1 MRPRTLRARLLL
13 VLLAVTVAGLVVMG
27 LTSVALLERSL
38 VARTDDKLADLARP
52 WIEGRRPPPEP
63 PGPGSPGPPPR
74 EPRDLPTD
82 FRVLFFDSAGHA
94 TGGMLGQSEGDTSG
108 PKLRSP
114 GPALGTVPDVAGGA
128 DWRVRILHLPDGRT
142 VALALSL
149 AGVDSTVQELI
160 AIELVVGAVVLV
172 ALIGTAAVTV
182 RLGLRP
188 LTRIE
193 HTADAIAAGE
203 LDRRIPDQ
211 DARTEAGRLGMA
223 LNTML
228 GRLAAAMREREHSEQ
243 RMRGFIADASHELR
257 TPLTSIRGF
266 AELYRRSDQPREDDV
281 RQMMARIEA
290 ESVRMGSLVEDML
303 LLARL
308 DRERTV
314 DLTDVDLVPLV
325 RDVAQDATARDPERE
340 ITVDAPQGA
349 VRVLGDGPRLRQV
362 LTNLVTNA
370 LVHTT
375 PGTPVTITVGH
386 GAVSEPVLAST
397 GSELAPGTP
406 MGVVEVADS
415 GPGIAAADAAR
426 VFDRFY
432 RARDRSTGGSGLG
445 LAITAALAEAHNGR
459 VELTANPAGG
469 STFRLL
475 IPPG

>member
-1 MRPRTLRARLLL
+1 MRPRTLRGRLLL

-27 LTSVALLERSL
+27 ITSVALLERSL

-52 WIEGRRPPPEP
+52 WIEGLRPPPEP
-63 PGPGSPGPPPR
+63 PFPAPPPH
-74 EPRDLPTD
+74 ELPTD
-82 FRVLFFDSAGHA
+82 FRVTFFDFRGAP

-108 PKLRSP
+108 PLLRDP
-114 GPALGTVPDVAGGA
+114 GPALGTVPDRAGGA
-128 DWRVRILHLPDGRT
+128 DWRVRTLHLPDGRT
-142 VALALSL
+142 IVLALSL
-149 AGVDSTVQELI
+149 RSVDTAVRELMT
-160 AIELVVGAVVLV
+160 IELVVGAVVLAV
-172 ALIGTAAVTV
+172 LVGTAAVTV

-193 HTADAIAAGE
+193 DTADAIAAGE
-203 LDRRIPDQ
+203 LDRRVPDE
-211 DARTEAGRLGMA
+211 DPRTEAGRLGLA

-228 GRLAAAMREREHSEQ
+228 GRLAAAMRERERSEQ
-243 RMRGFIADASHELR
+243 RMRSFVADASHELR

-266 AELYRRSDQPREDDV
+266 AELYRRSDRHPEEDV
-281 RQMMARIEA
+281 RRMMARIEA
-290 ESVRMGSLVEDML
+290 ESARMGSLVEDLL

-314 DLTDVDLVPLV
+314 DLTEVDLVPLV
-325 RDVAQDATARDPERE
+325 HDVVHDAAVRDPGRAVEF
-340 ITVDAPQGA
+340 DAPDRA

-370 LVHTT
+370 LVHTE
-375 PGTPVTITVGH
+375 PGTPVTISVGW
-386 GAVSEPVLAST
+386 GAVSSDVLAAAGASVAEGT
-397 GSELAPGTP
+397 RMGS
-406 MGVVEVADS
+406 VEVADS
-415 GPGIAAADAAR
+415 GPGIAREEAHR

-432 RARDRSTGGSGLG
+432 RARDRPGGSGLG
-445 LAITAALAEAHNGR
+445 LAITAAIAEAHNGR